1 VKLDR
6 TPGPDESQLVIQA
19 LMRGDS
25 FVTSGEVL
33 MPKFSVTGSGAR
45 RTIVVDLEW
54 TFPLNFVEVVSG
66 DGTSSNRQVIAT
78 TDLAP
83 MGSKHFEIPLDV
95 GGKKWIR
102 FAAWDSAGNGVMS
115 QPVKLNPAT
124 PSRH

>member
-6 TPGPDESQLVIQA
+6 TSRPRRNPQLVIQVG

-33 MPKFSVTGSGAR
+33 MPKFSVTGSGTR

-78 TDLAP
+78 TD
-83 MGSKHFEIPLDV
+83 
-95 GGKKWIR
+95 
-102 FAAWDSAGNGVMS
+102 
-115 QPVKLNPAT
+115 
-124 PSRH
+124 SRAHGQQAL